1 MPSAAVFL
9 SVLGFPI
16 YLYLVRQRLLRPL
29 LQPSTPRPS
38 VLPPPTELEK
48 LSVYTHTI
56 SSILSSFP
64 AASSPTGKNYVVLG
78 GAGYVGGWIVRFLI
92 GRGEKN
98 VRVLDWELPKG
109 LDEKGMLDGVE
120 YVKVDLRDRNGVKEK
135 MGMAWRNGRGTER
148 IFHTIALMRFWE
160 RGDLTLP
167 YSYRTTVDGTQN
179 VMDAIDAL
187 PIPPEALVYTSSAGC
202 RLKPVEILR
211 LRKQNPVIKDE
222 DEEFECHSSHWNYSY
237 TKQTAERLVLRSD
250 GTRGMRT
257 GSLRPGMAIVGTGP
271 QEQFMCQAYRDKR
284 LYAYSDTFTHTNIN
298 VMDLTMGHLLLEAA
312 LTSAD
317 EEKRN
322 QVGGQAYLITG
333 SRDMIFTDGDINK
346 ITKFNCPELE
356 IVQLP
361 VTMLYVFSHIIEL
374 FLNARLRFLKLF
386 TSAFENGKLPAAAP
400 KWLGQGRLFQPAF
413 FEPSLMD
420 VIIDDSRARKHLG
433 YEPKWTT
440 FQSWKWMADYVK
452 GGEEKWQREIGGGDG
467 TWKEK
472 MD

>member
-1 MPSAAVFL
+1 MLSA
-9 SVLGFPI
+9 
-16 YLYLVRQRLLRPL
+16 Y
-29 LQPSTPRPS
+29 
-38 VLPPPTELEK
+38 E
-48 LSVYTHTI
+48 HTI

-64 AASSPTGKNYVVLG
+64 VAASPTGKNYVVLG
-78 GAGYVGGWIVRFLI
+78 GAGLVGGWIVRFLI

-109 LDEKGMLDGVE
+109 LDENGVLDGVE
-120 YVKVDLRDRNGVKEK
+120 YVKVDVRDRNGVIEK

-167 YSYRTTVDGTQN
+167 YSYHTTVDGTKN
-179 VMDAIDAL
+179 VIDAIDAL
-187 PIPPEALVYTSSAGC
+187 ATPPEALVYTSSAGKTFLLDLGLAQNPTAC
-202 RLKPVEILR
+202 KLNPINILR

-222 DEEFECHSSHWNYSY
+222 DEELECQSDHWNYSY
-237 TKQTAERLVLRSD
+237 TKQAAERLVLQSD

-257 GSLRPGMAIVGTGP
+257 GSLRPGMAIMGIGP
-271 QEQFMCQAYRDKR
+271 QEQFICQAYRDKR
-284 LYAYSDTFTHTNIN
+284 IYAYSNNFTHININ
-298 VMDLTMGHLLLEAA
+298 VMDLAMGHLLLEAA
-312 LTSAD
+312 LTSMD
-317 EEKRN
+317 EAKRN
-322 QVGGQAYLITG
+322 QVGGQAYLVTG
-333 SRDMIFTDGDINK
+333 PPEMFFTDGDITR
-346 ITKFNCPELE
+346 IAQFNCPDLE
-356 IVQLP
+356 VVQLP
-361 VTMLYVFSHIIEL
+361 VTMLYIVAHVIEL

-386 TSAFENGKLPAAAP
+386 TVAFDDGKLPAAAP

-413 FEPSLMD
+413 FEPTLLD

-440 FQSWKWMADYVK
+440 LQSWKWMADYAK

-467 TWKEK
+467 MWKEK